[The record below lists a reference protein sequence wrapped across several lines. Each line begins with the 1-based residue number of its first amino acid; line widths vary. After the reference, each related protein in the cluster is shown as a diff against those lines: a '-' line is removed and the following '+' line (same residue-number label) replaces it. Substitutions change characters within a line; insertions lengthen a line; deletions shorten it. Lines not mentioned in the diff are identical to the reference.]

1 MTTCEAAVRY
11 AELGLCVL
19 PVQPGGK
26 RPTLPDWPNAA
37 TTDPETIREWFTDG
51 RHNLGLLT
59 GHRSG
64 VFVLDVDGEAGKEWM
79 AGRELPPT
87 WVARTPS
94 GGTHYVFRIPNEVTV
109 GSNARVLHDGEDR
122 GGVDIRGEGGQVVV
136 WPSHNGAGTWEWY
149 DGCAPWDMPPSLPPK
164 WLVDAVATRRSS
176 SSGGLRLTTAPEAA
190 PVPETIAAGQ
200 RNTLLASMAGSMRR
214 RGMSEAGI
222 LAALRV
228 ENTARC
234 RPPLE
239 DRDLAGI
246 AHSVARYEPAVVP
259 ATIPSSVEEHIE
271 APVEFLV
278 DGAEF
283 TLTDHPLP
291 QCLIGS
297 PDHGAVCVA
306 NELAWWHGSPRSWKS
321 WCAGLAA
328 IAVATGEPFLGH
340 FPTHQGRVV
349 MVQEEGSRGTWA
361 RRLRLCASA
370 CGIELED
377 LRGRLLTDASQ
388 GFRLDDPGWLEALGH
403 RCEEFR
409 PDLIIIDPLAAT
421 HAADE
426 NSATE
431 MAQVI
436 RVLQGLRRTYEAAV
450 VVIHHDRKGPSP
462 GRRSEGMRGSSAIW
476 ASGGTVA
483 FTRHGDEG
491 AVVSVELKDSAPVP
505 PFTVE
510 FEFEGERLSV
520 SYGGAALSD
529 SQLQA
534 QASVRD
540 AIERSPLPMTQS
552 ELVTVTGLS
561 DTRVREARDR
571 LCAIGAIEQAGKRGR
586 ALTYRRPLPC
596 Q

>member
-1 MTTCEAAVRY
+1 VE
-11 AELGLCVL
+11 
-19 PVQPGGK
+19 GK
-26 RPTLPDWPNAA
+26 P
-37 TTDPETIREWFTDG
+37 I
-51 RHNLGLLT
+51 
-59 GHRSG
+59 
-64 VFVLDVDGEAGKEWM
+64 
-79 AGRELPPT
+79 PPT
-87 WVARTPS
+87 WAARTPS
-94 GGTHYVFRIPNEVTV
+94 GGIHYFFSYPENMKVRST
-109 GSNARVLHDGEDR
+109 ARVLHDGGAR
-122 GGVDIRGEGGQVVV
+122 GGVDVRGEGGQAVV
-136 WPSHNGAGTWEWY
+136 WPSRNGAGTWEWF
-149 DGCAPWDMPPSLPPK
+149 DGCAPWEMSRCPAPE
-164 WLVDAVATRRSS
+164 WLVAEVAGHRSPAE
-176 SSGGLRLTTAPEAA
+176 GGLRLTTAPDA
-190 PVPETIAAGQ
+190 PPIPETISAGQ

-214 RGMSEAGI
+214 RGMSEGGI
-222 LAALRV
+222 LAGLRV
-228 ENTARC
+228 ENAARC

-239 DRDLAGI
+239 ERDLVGI
-246 AHSVARYEPAVVP
+246 ARSVARYAPAVAPIDVTIEPPP
-259 ATIPSSVEEHIE
+259 A
-271 APVEFLV
+271 EFLV

-283 TLTDHPLP
+283 TLTDHPMP
-291 QCLIGS
+291 ECLIGS
-297 PDHGAVCVA
+297 ADHGAICVA
-306 NELAWWHGSPRSWKS
+306 NELAWWHGAPRSWKS

-328 IAVATGEPFLGH
+328 IAVATGRPFLDH
-340 FPTHQGRVV
+340 FPTRKGRVV
-349 MVQEEGSRGTWA
+349 IVQEEGSRGTWA
-361 RRLRLCASA
+361 RRLRLCACA
-370 CGIELED
+370 CGIELEE
-377 LRGRLLTDASQ
+377 LRGQLLTDASQ
-388 GFRLDDPGWLEALGH
+388 GFRLDDPAWLTTLTQ

>member
-1 MTTCEAAVRY
+1 MTPYEAAIRY
-11 AELGLCVL
+11 ADLGLHIL

-26 RPTLPDWPNAA
+26 RPVLQNWPTEA
-37 TTDPETIREWFTDG
+37 TTDPEKLREWFSDG

-94 GGTHYVFRIPNEVTV
+94 GGVHYMFSYPENMTV
-109 GSNARVLHDGEDR
+109 RSTARVLHDGGAR
-122 GGVDIRGEGGQVVV
+122 GGVDVRGEGGQVVV
-136 WPSHNGAGTWEWY
+136 WPSRNGAGTWEWF
-149 DGCAPWDMPPSLPPK
+149 DGCAPWEMSPSLPPK

-176 SSGGLRLTTAPEAA
+176 SSGPRLTTAPEAA

-222 LAALRV
+222 VAALRV
-228 ENTARC
+228 ENAARC

-239 DRDLAGI
+239 ERDLAGI
-246 AHSVARYEPAVVP
+246 ARSVARYAPAVVP
-259 ATIPSSVEEHIE
+259 INVTIEPP
-271 APVEFLV
+271 PVEFLV

-283 TLTDHPLP
+283 TLADHPMP
-291 QCLIGS
+291 ECLIGS
-297 PDHGAVCVA
+297 PDHGAICVA
-306 NELAWWHGSPRSWKS
+306 NELAWWHGAPRSWKS
-321 WCAGLAA
+321 WCAALAA
-328 IAVATGEPFLGH
+328 IAVATGRPFLDH
-340 FPTHQGRVV
+340 FPTRQGRVV

-388 GFRLDDPGWLEALGH
+388 GFRLDDPAWLEALGH

-520 SYGGAALSD
+520 SYRGAALSD

>member
-1 MTTCEAAVRY
+1 MTPYEAAIRY
-11 AELGLCVL
+11 ADLGLHIL

-26 RPTLPDWPNAA
+26 RPVLQNWPTEA
-37 TTDPETIREWFTDG
+37 TTDPEKLREWFSDG

-94 GGTHYVFRIPNEVTV
+94 GGVHYMFSYPENMTV
-109 GSNARVLHDGEDR
+109 RSTARVLHDGGAR
-122 GGVDIRGEGGQVVV
+122 GGVDVRGEGGQVVV
-136 WPSHNGAGTWEWY
+136 WPSRNGAGTWEWF
-149 DGCAPWDMPPSLPPK
+149 DGCAPWEMSPSLPPK

-176 SSGGLRLTTAPEAA
+176 SSGPRLTTAPEAA

-222 LAALRV
+222 VAALRV
-228 ENTARC
+228 ENAARC

-239 DRDLAGI
+239 ERDLAGI
-246 AHSVARYEPAVVP
+246 ARSVARYAPAVVP
-259 ATIPSSVEEHIE
+259 INVTIEPP
-271 APVEFLV
+271 PVEFLV

-283 TLTDHPLP
+283 TLADHPMP
-291 QCLIGS
+291 ECLIGS
-297 PDHGAVCVA
+297 PDHGAICVA
-306 NELAWWHGSPRSWKS
+306 NELAWWHGAPRSWKS
-321 WCAGLAA
+321 WCAALAA
-328 IAVATGEPFLGH
+328 IAVATGRPFLDH
-340 FPTHQGRVV
+340 FPTRQGRVV

-388 GFRLDDPGWLEALGH
+388 GFRLDDPAWLEALGH